1 MTVGDL
7 IEKLR
12 DYPRDMEVVL
22 ARIFDGHVDGK
33 LYDLDKVRMKEVVS
47 DGWETLS
54 VATDDDFDEDNETFN
69 AVVLYPEA

>member
-1 MTVGDL
+1 MTVQDL

-22 ARIFDGHVDGK
+22 ARTFGGKVDGMV
-33 LYDLDKVRMKEVVS
+33 YDIDKVRMKEVVV
-47 DGWETLS
+47 GERI
-54 VATDDDFDEDNETFN
+54 ATDFDFDNDADTAT